1 MRSQRRIL
9 QEENEQ
15 STDGCVT
22 AVRENF
28 SSDTMSEPES
38 ELDSTHIVQDTYFDE
53 SKSHSDPTSPL
64 VLFRTY
70 DSNIQLELVS
80 DYLYNHRGEHIKIK
94 SRNHKTLH
102 WINVPGV
109 WSKSKDE
116 ETEWT
121 NFQHRMPK
129 ELLSYLCVV
138 IGGTIA
144 AGVYL
149 LCRLLYSID
158 QEAALLGFRKAGAVA
173 FGKLSAVE
181 TVALKSDL
189 GISQNTTTELGSKLI
204 YYNGGNPV
212 LANADECRKVKNL
225 KLKQSKAIEK
235 NMEKL
240 AKVKLKIT
248 IYTLCYLLQVH
259 LLG

>member
-94 SRNHKTLH
+94 SRK
-102 WINVPGV
+102 
-109 WSKSKDE
+109 
-116 ETEWT
+116 
-121 NFQHRMPK
+121 
-129 ELLSYLCVV
+129 
-138 IGGTIA
+138 TIA
-144 AGVYL
+144 NREKIFL
-149 LCRLLYSID
+149 
-158 QEAALLGFRKAGAVA
+158 
-173 FGKLSAVE
+173 
-181 TVALKSDL
+181 
-189 GISQNTTTELGSKLI
+189 
-204 YYNGGNPV
+204 V
-212 LANADECRKVKNL
+212 L
-225 KLKQSKAIEK
+225 IEK
-235 NMEKL
+235 IGAFERIEK
-240 AKVKLKIT
+240 
-248 IYTLCYLLQVH
+248 CRFN
-259 LLG
+259 